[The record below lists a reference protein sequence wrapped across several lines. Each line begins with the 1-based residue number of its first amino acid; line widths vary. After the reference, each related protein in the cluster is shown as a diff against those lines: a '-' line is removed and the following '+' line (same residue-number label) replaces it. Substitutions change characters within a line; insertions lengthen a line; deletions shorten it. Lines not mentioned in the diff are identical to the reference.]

1 MRTTLKRGIGQAA
14 GPNGNGHAA
23 VPPLF
28 GPIVRYRQPQQPQRS
43 LVRLALHT
51 FGWFVLVLGVLA
63 AALVAWRHTHSHE
76 NLSAIA
82 LFFSR
87 HGTESASGLAV
98 ATVVGASLVV
108 WTRATAQALG
118 LLAVVVLASGAV
130 GGLYLYGHEALAE
143 ISTHTKQGKAA
154 VKELKPIASPSQ
166 PAIALVAGYDVR
178 GKTNGAN
185 PYAGSNSDTLML
197 LRADPANN
205 TLSLLSFPR
214 DLYVNIYCHGDTV
227 YTQNR
232 INSAWG
238 TCGNNGPA
246 ATLDTVEHLT
256 GLNINYFITLDF
268 HAFKQLVNNLHGVYM
283 NVDRRYYIPLHT
295 GVSAINLHPGYQ
307 KLDGGQALSYVRYR
321 HTDSDIYRTGR
332 QQLFIEALKS
342 RLRTA
347 LSPTSL
353 PLEVPKLVG
362 VLKHNIEIGKAG
374 GGSVDFGEL
383 TKYLGLLYQLPP
395 GHLFRN
401 AIPLNAFHY
410 FTTSAGADVESASPA
425 AIATAVHSFLN
436 PDVRQTQAVNV
447 QFGGHKPA
455 KKKTKQH
462 KLPRSQVS
470 VLVLNAGTAPGE
482 AVQTSYL
489 LTTRGYTTRSLPSG
503 DTANAPKVQ
512 SDTTIYY
519 DPVQPNGPQAA
530 QQLRP
535 LFGSHTRVKQM
546 TNAIAGFAKLAGN
559 PLTVVTVGT
568 SFPGTLVIHRPPK
581 VQPKQPPQISPGAAM
596 TAPGLRSVYDRVHF
610 PLMVPHEIA
619 RYAQLSSDEG
629 VRAFKPVQNQHEVA
643 LTFVMPNGNEYWQI
657 EESTWNSA
665 PILQNPSFTLYHRGQ
680 KYLVYTTGGAVQM
693 VALRTPRATYWVS
706 NTILNE
712 LSNSTMIAIAES
724 LRPLRR

>member
-14 GPNGNGHAA
+14 GLNGNGHSA
-23 VPPLF
+23 VPLF
-28 GPIVRYRQPQQPQRS
+28 GPIVRYRQPEPPRRS
-43 LVRLALHT
+43 VIGLILRG
-51 FGWFVLVLGVLA
+51 FGWFVL
-63 AALVAWRHTHSHE
+63 
-76 NLSAIA
+76 AIA
-82 LFFSR
+82 VI
-87 HGTESASGLAV
+87 GSGI
-98 ATVVGASLVV
+98 G
-108 WTRATAQALG
+108 
-118 LLAVVVLASGAV
+118 
-130 GGLYLYGHEALAE
+130 GGLYLYTHETLAA
-143 ISTHTKQGKAA
+143 ISTHTAQLRKAD
-154 VKELKPIASPSQ
+154 KTLTTIPSPSS

-178 GKTNGAN
+178 GKTTGVN

-197 LRADPANN
+197 LRADPQTD

-214 DLYVNIYCHGDTV
+214 DLYVNIYCHGDV
-227 YTQNR
+227 VDTQNR

-246 ATLDTVEHLT
+246 ATLDTIQHLT

-307 KLDGGQALSYVRYR
+307 KLDGGAALSYVRYR

-374 GGSVDFGEL
+374 GGAVDFGEL
-383 TKYLGLLYQLPP
+383 TKYLGLLYHLPP

-410 FTTSAGADVESASPA
+410 FTTSSGADVETAPPS
-425 AIATAVHSFLN
+425 AIAAAVHSFEH
-436 PDVRQTQAVNV
+436 PDIRQTQAVNT
-447 QFGGHKPA
+447 QFGGRPKTP
-455 KKKTKQH
+455 KKKKRKQPT
-462 KLPRSQVS
+462 LPRSQVS
-470 VLVLNAGTAPGE
+470 VLVLNAGTVTGQAAE
-482 AVQTSYL
+482 TTYM
-489 LTTRGYTTRSLPSG
+489 LTHRGYATKTLPSG
-503 DTANAPKVQ
+503 NEANAPRVQ
-512 SDTTIYY
+512 RETTVYY
-519 DPVQPNGPQAA
+519 DPAQASGQEAA

-535 LFGSHTRVKQM
+535 LFGSHTRVAQM
-546 TNAIAGFAKLAGN
+546 TQAIGGLAAQAGN
-559 PLTVVTVGT
+559 PLTVVAVGT
-568 SFPGTLVIHRPPK
+568 SFPGHLVIHRPPK
-581 VQPKQPPQISPGAAM
+581 VQPKTPPQVSNGAAM
-596 TAPGLRSVYDRVHF
+596 TAPRLRQVYDQVHF

-619 RYAQLSSDEG
+619 QNATLSAQEG
-629 VRAFKPVQNQHEVA
+629 VRAFKPLQNQHEVA
-643 LTFVMPNGNEYWQI
+643 LTFVMPNQIEYWQI

-665 PILQNPSFTLYHRGQ
+665 PILGNPSFTLIHRGQ
-680 KYLVYTTGGAVQM
+680 KYLVFTTGGAVQM

-712 LSNSTMIAIAES
+712 LSNSTMLAIAES